1 MESKI
6 WEDYG
11 YTFEE
16 WVDYWKGKTAEE
28 LRAPC
33 LELTHENELV
43 SKFLITIEEEDPE

>member
-16 WVDYWKGKTAEE
+16 WVDYWKGKKKED
-28 LRAPC
+28 LKAPC
-33 LELTHENELV
+33 LELTHEEEGE
-43 SKFLITIEEEDPE
+43 SEFLITIKEE